1 MTAVQEFAELII
13 KVDSRGG
20 KKAVDNLEDLQRE
33 GKKAEKVTDQLGRT
47 AKRAFAVLGGGFAVG
62 FTLNKIISETRK
74 QEDALAQL
82 NQAFETTGET
92 ALLSADK
99 LTAYAAELQS
109 VTTFGDDEFINAAAQ
124 LRTFTGIVDEEFT
137 RTLEIAG
144 DLSVRFGQDLKSS
157 VLQLGKALNDP
168 IANLGALSRSGI
180 QFSEEQKDLIKTLAE
195 TGRLA
200 EAQRVILAELDVQFG
215 GSARAARDTFGGALQ
230 GLQNT
235 LGDMLEA
242 DGDSLPALTGSI
254 NDLNTKL
261 SDPALQEN
269 IQSLAASMLDLVGLA
284 ADLTGGLLT
293 LGKTIGETF
302 AAAVG
307 GPAIDDLDRL
317 ISRHR
322 ELKSEIAEVRSSG
335 ILNFSRR
342 SEIEELQDEL
352 SLIEDRIKL
361 SLQEIDINQ
370 KKRELTPLLPKED
383 VEIENNGPKF
393 DEDGLFADTK
403 RRIDLDLAIDNE
415 EDDLEKERN
424 KRKELAKIREDD
436 LLQAIES
443 EQAYTD
449 EIKRQED
456 ARTAIKLAAVDVA
469 GNVFGTLAQFAK
481 EGSTAQRVLLAAEKA
496 AAIARSAIALQLAI
510 AKANEL
516 GFPSNIPA
524 IASATAIGAGAIST
538 LKGVNV
544 SGQFH
549 NGGTVPYDGTFFLK
563 KDEEVVTSDQ
573 AKEIRTGGM
582 KVVVNNNAPVQ
593 VSTRQGPTREELI
606 VDITE
611 QVKSELS
618 EDFLRGDSEFTDA
631 YETGYGAQRVAR

>member
-109 VTTFGDDEFINAAAQ
+109 VTTFADDDFISAAAQ
-124 LRTFTGIVDEEFT
+124 LRTFTGIIDEEFT

-144 DLSVRFGQDLKSS
+144 DLSVHFDQDLKSS

-195 TGRLA
+195 TGRMA
-200 EAQRVILAELDVQFG
+200 EAQQVILAELDTQFG
-215 GSARAARDTFGGALQ
+215 GSARAARNTFGGALA

-322 ELKSEIAEVRSSG
+322 ELKSEIAEVRASG

-370 KKRELTPLLPKED
+370 KKRELTPLFPKDDAEPKNTKL
-383 VEIENNGPKF
+383 EGPLIF
-393 DEDGLFADTK
+393 EETQ

-449 EIKRQED
+449 EIAKQEE

-544 SGQFH
+544 SGQFD

-563 KDEEVVTSDQ
+563 KDEEVITSDQ